1 MGRQS
6 FGVNG
11 KDYMLSDSNG
21 NGEIKETC
29 IGKAKPYIID
39 VPTRQNNIGS
49 NDILWTVNGDKNKLI
64 AVKAGRNFVP
74 VYSTGRKIGIHKT
87 NKSHK

>member
-1 MGRQS
+1 
-6 FGVNG
+6 
-11 KDYMLSDSNG
+11 MLSDSNG

-64 AVKAGRNFVP
+64 AVKPDGTCT
-74 VYSTGRKIGIHKT
+74 VYSTEGK
-87 NKSHK
+87 N